1 LKYADIGGFNAL
13 KFRAGYGVT
22 GSLPGPSGLAQ
33 DLYNYS
39 FDGSVSLVRAGN
51 SDLKWEQKA
60 EINLGLDFALM
71 DNKLSGTIDVYSRD
85 INDFI
90 LNRQVDP
97 AVFGASNRFE
107 NAGKLNTKGIELA
120 LNYTGIGSGD
130 FSWTPGVV
138 MSSYATTLEEFVID
152 EQTVADLGAPG
163 QNGTN
168 VIRIKVGEQ
177 IGQIW
182 GPVYTGVSDTGR
194 PIFADLNGDG
204 QLITGQGDALADN
217 GDFQE
222 LGQGVPTLELGWT
235 NAMTYKNWDLNLFF
249 RGAFG
254 HSLVNTF
261 RAFYEPID
269 PGAINSYNRTK
280 TDLQVPSLEVAQ
292 FSSLY
297 VEKADFLRLDN
308 VTLGYNF
315 NVSNN
320 ANIKNVRVYF
330 NAQNVFTITNY
341 QGIDPEPSLQ
351 DRGAV
356 DNGGSPGGPNVLA
369 PGIDRRYNY
378 FTARTFTFGV
388 NVGF

>member
-1 LKYADIGGFNAL
+1 
-13 KFRAGYGVT
+13 
-22 GSLPGPSGLAQ
+22 
-33 DLYNYS
+33 
-39 FDGSVSLVRAGN
+39 
-51 SDLKWEQKA
+51 
-60 EINLGLDFALM
+60 
-71 DNKLSGTIDVYSRD
+71 
-85 INDFI
+85 
-90 LNRQVDP
+90 
-97 AVFGASNRFE
+97 
-107 NAGKLNTKGIELA
+107 LNTKGIELA